1 MGLHV
6 LASELNKSVPP
17 SASKK
22 GQNKGNKKTNS
33 NNSDSSEY
41 LLDDDD
47 QGGSSD
53 DDTELSDEEPIPL
66 AIKVLPLS
74 SKLWFPNHSIWMFWN
89 CCLRYAFAFR
99 LIFFMS
105 CLLFNIWST
114 LQMHIVFVFDSIL
127 HLLERQ
133 PSLQRRRDIPKWLQE
148 LGTTREWGQVNSQMS
163 NPHKPKEEHK
173 KGLTVQRQMSR
184 MKSNLQMVM
193 VTQHWIFL
201 HLGCLIMTA
210 ELQKKTWPL
219 LLKNWV

>member
-1 MGLHV
+1 MAENIKKMQEMGLHV

-74 SKLWFPNHSIWMFWN
+74 SKLWLPNHSISFECFETVVYDM
-89 CCLRYAFAFR
+89 
-99 LIFFMS
+99 
-105 CLLFNIWST
+105 
-114 LQMHIVFVFDSIL
+114 
-127 HLLERQ
+127 HLLSDSSFLCHASYLIYGL
-133 PSLQRRRDIPKWLQE
+133 PYKCTLFLC
-148 LGTTREWGQVNSQMS
+148 
-163 NPHKPKEEHK
+163 
-173 KGLTVQRQMSR
+173 LTVS
-184 MKSNLQMVM
+184 S
-193 VTQHWIFL
+193 T
-201 HLGCLIMTA
+201 C
-210 ELQKKTWPL
+210 
-219 LLKNWV
+219 